1 MGREGI
7 SYNPSSESLRRM
19 FLWIAFHFFPGH
31 CRNKGHKVKFN
42 GVRICVTYV
51 PWGHLCCCELK
62 GRIYGMYSKNV
73 LSLQSLSSMQLE
85 KIPLG
90 FLSFFFFLQGL
101 AAVCYLYFQVYFN
114 KNLESG
120 KHRRHG
126 CSVSLF
132 TRSIPKKGFLTE
144 F

>member
-1 MGREGI
+1 MGREGL
-7 SYNPSSESLRRM
+7 SYNPSSGSLSRM

-51 PWGHLCCCELK
+51 PWGHLCCYELK

-90 FLSFFFFLQGL
+90 FLSFFFFFARASCCLL
-101 AAVCYLYFQVYFN
+101 FVF
-114 KNLESG
+114 S
-120 KHRRHG
+120 
-126 CSVSLF
+126 SVF
-132 TRSIPKKGFLTE
+132 
-144 F
+144 

>member
-7 SYNPSSESLRRM
+7 SYNPSSGSLSRM

-51 PWGHLCCCELK
+51 PWAHLCCYELK

-90 FLSFFFFLQGL
+90 FLSFFFFCKGQLLSVICIFKCILIKIWKEASIEDMGVL
-101 AAVCYLYFQVYFN
+101 SLCS
-114 KNLESG
+114 LE
-120 KHRRHG
+120 
-126 CSVSLF
+126 VSLRKVF
-132 TRSIPKKGFLTE
+132 
-144 F
+144 